1 MSYTL
6 SVEIGKIIRRER
18 QARSV
23 TIESLAN
30 ETGRSHVT
38 IINAEAGRRLIK
50 VNVLFDLLWAL
61 DCGQDVFLEI
71 LSLDA
76 SLRSTALAVKEAV

>member
-1 MSYTL
+1 MSDTL

-18 QARSV
+18 QARGM
-23 TIESLAN
+23 TIEALGHESGRCKVSVSAA
-30 ETGRSHVT
+30 ETGRY
-38 IINAEAGRRLIK
+38 AIK
-50 VNVLFDLLWAL
+50 VSMLFDLLWAL

-76 SLRSTALAVKEAV
+76 SLRSTALAVKEAA